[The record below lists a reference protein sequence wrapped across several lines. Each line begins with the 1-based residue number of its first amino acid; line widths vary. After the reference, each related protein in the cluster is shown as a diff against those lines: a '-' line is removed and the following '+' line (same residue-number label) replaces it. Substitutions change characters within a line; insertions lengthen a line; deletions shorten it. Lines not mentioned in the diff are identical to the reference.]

1 MGVTGGRCNIHD
13 RNGAIYGRGSHIVAC
28 VYARATWLT
37 LMCDMTHPYGW
48 DKTHL
53 CVWYHLFIYLRGC
66 DIHGRNGA
74 VCGRG
79 SYVVADGLPLDC
91 GPGICHVMRKNE
103 TITHVSE
110 SWSHIWMRLSHML
123 VSHDHM
129 YEWIVSR
136 IWMSHVW
143 HDSFIHVG
151 CMKEAWHVYVVLDC
165 GPGVYR
171 SGKVCCRVLQ
181 RVVVCCSVL

>member
-79 SYVVADGLPLDC
+79 SHGVAHIYARATWLANMSVTRL
-91 GPGICHVMRKNE
+91 ICMCDM
-103 TITHVSE
+103 THS
-110 SWSHIWMRLSHML
+110 
-123 VSHDHM
+123 
-129 YEWIVSR
+129 Y
-136 IWMSHVW
+136 VW
-143 HDSFIHVG
+143 HDSFLHIARYDIQWRRMWAGKPWRGLYLRTCDMTHSYI
-151 CMKEAWHVYVVLDC
+151 CMCDMTHSYI
-165 GPGVYR
+165 
-171 SGKVCCRVLQ
+171 
-181 RVVVCCSVL
+181 